1 MISQGNTG
9 QVNAS
14 TKNPGSYQNNQ
25 WKWLFE
31 MDFYPSDNNVL
42 DILKIFLHDLKL
54 KEEIDVSISHELFHW
69 WVKRLT
75 LG

>member
-1 MISQGNTG
+1 MFTSDIHENLRRLSTRVWWDLEKEWCRKMISQGNTG

-31 MDFYPSDNNVL
+31 MDF
-42 DILKIFLHDLKL
+42 
-54 KEEIDVSISHELFHW
+54 
-69 WVKRLT
+69 
-75 LG
+75 